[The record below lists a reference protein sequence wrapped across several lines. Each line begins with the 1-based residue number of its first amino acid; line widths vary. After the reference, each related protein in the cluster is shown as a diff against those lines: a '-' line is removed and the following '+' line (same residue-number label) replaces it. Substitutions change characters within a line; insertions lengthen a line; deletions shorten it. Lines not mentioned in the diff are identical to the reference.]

1 MKTLIV
7 YLKPKDELYEVED
20 QLNLIPCDK
29 LVLSYFPYPQV
40 YQEALKQI
48 KKLTDYE
55 FIVWVQN
62 DIVLTCTGFEQLRR
76 GLESTQAAILGA
88 VMNVD
93 LSPKGLELLAY
104 TVDNF
109 IIEKNQIGFLPKDPP
124 YVERGR
130 FQGLT
135 KVFHNGGVFICKR
148 EFYIK
153 SPSTGMGTGGYNAD
167 LKHGSEIRKAGLN
180 YWVDNNIIL
189 KHLRYSGKMQVH
201 KKPPKVELIKYDN

>member
-7 YLKPKDELYEVED
+7 YLKPKDDLDQVEN
-20 QLNLIPCDK
+20 QLNKIPCDK
-29 LVLSYFPYPQV
+29 LILSYFPYPQV
-40 YQEALKQI
+40 YKEALKQI

-76 GLESTQAAILGA
+76 GIVSTQAAILGA

-93 LSPKGLELLAY
+93 LSPKGLKLLAY
-104 TVDNF
+104 TVETFVID
-109 IIEKNQIGFLPKDPP
+109 KNRIGFISKDPP
-124 YVERGR
+124 YVRKGQYE
-130 FQGLT
+130 GLT

-148 EFYIK
+148 EFYLK
-153 SPSTGMGTGGYNAD
+153 HPLTGMGTGGYNAD
-167 LKHGSEIRKAGLN
+167 LKHGLEIHNAGFN

-189 KHLRYSGKMQVH
+189 KHLRYAGKMQVH
-201 KKPPKVELIKYDN
+201 KKNPKVELIKYES